1 MSIVFFQAAM
11 IQHAHTHCRKRG
23 VVVNISSTAATY
35 PLQYMAAY
43 IFSFQGKNKTLVPCE
58 EGLVLH
64 LLFVNDFCDG
74 M

>member
-1 MSIVFFQAAM
+1 MSIVFFQAAV
-11 IQHAHTHCRKRG
+11 IQHARTHCRKRG

-43 IFSFQGKNKTLVPCE
+43 IFSFQGKNKTLVYHVRR
-58 EGLVLH
+58 GWFY